1 MGMKYNILQPIYRP
15 HFNASGERERDDKN
29 NAAYRVEFRVVGQC
43 NSMEEAKK
51 VCAVPV
57 LEEVWK

>member
-1 MGMKYNILQPIYRP
+1 MGMKYNILQPIYAK
-15 HFNASGERERDDKN
+15 HFDAFGNRVTDEKGH
-29 NAAYRVEFRVVGQC
+29 AAWRVEWLPVGQC

-57 LEEVWK
+57 LESVK